1 MIKTYS
7 AEALRDLTRR
17 ATETA
22 RRRAHLNVHDTL
34 DAPVQ
39 RLFIALEP
47 DTYVRPHRHSQPDKW
62 ELFVVLDGA
71 LDVLI
76 FDAQGG
82 VARCIPLSAVAH
94 RAVEIAPNTWHSL
107 ICRQAGTL
115 AFEVKQ
121 GPYTPTDDKDFAPW
135 APDERST
142 DAAAYL
148 QRLRDLRTGARAP

>member
-7 AEALRDLTRR
+7 ATTLRDLTRR
-17 ATETA
+17 AVETA
-22 RRRAHLNVHDTL
+22 RRRAHLNIHDTL

-47 DTYVRPHRHSQPDKW
+47 HTYVRPHRHPQPNKW
-62 ELFVVLDGA
+62 ELFVVLHGA

-76 FDAQGG
+76 FDEQGR
-82 VARCIPLSAVAH
+82 VVQRIPLSDTAN

-107 ICRQAGTL
+107 VCRDAGTL
-115 AFEVKQ
+115 AFEVKE

-135 APDERST
+135 APAEHGA
-142 DAAAYL
+142 DAATYQ
-148 QRLRDLRTGARAP
+148 QRLRGPQAVD